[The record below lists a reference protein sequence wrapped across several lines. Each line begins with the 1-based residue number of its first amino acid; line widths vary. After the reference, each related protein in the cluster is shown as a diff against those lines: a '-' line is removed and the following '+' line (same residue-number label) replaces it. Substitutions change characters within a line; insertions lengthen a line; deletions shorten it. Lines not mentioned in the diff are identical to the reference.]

1 MFRTLGDMIRKTQK
15 YLLLIKNTYI
25 TDNIRTLPPKQRFV
39 EVGQLASE
47 NKEGITVLFQFLKM
61 YKMGRPD
68 VLLFRNIT

>member
-15 YLLLIKNTYI
+15 YLLLKIITLIKNTYI

-47 NKEGITVLFQFLKM
+47 NKEGIS
-61 YKMGRPD
+61 YKNVQNREAGCAT
-68 VLLFRNIT
+68 FS